1 MDKILVDKSV
11 LEKALEALDVFANA
25 IRVWPEETWAP
36 HEFAAMDKGEAAI
49 TTLRDVLM
57 QSVPLETEFKF
68 RSWYWYNDR
77 EGYWDYT
84 DDPDS
89 RPGQKWEP
97 NPQYIPKTDEQPKES
112 LPDNC
117 DISLRMQCEACGH
130 IQVVLGSRYDGGNY
144 FGSSYNWCDECG
156 DGLLKPIEDVKVD
169 TKSV

>member
-1 MDKILVDKSV
+1 MN
-11 LEKALEALDVFANA
+11 EQERAAMQQALEALEWAHMDSESELIANA
-25 IRVWPEETWAP
+25 IY
-36 HEFAAMDKGEAAI
+36 
-49 TTLRDVLM
+49 TLRTVLM

-130 IQVVLGSRYDGGNY
+130 IQVVRGNRYKGQNY
-144 FGSSYNWCDECG
+144 FGSSYNWCDNC
-156 DGLLKPIEDVKVD
+156 DGLPKPIEDVKID
-169 TKSV
+169 K

>member
-1 MDKILVDKSV
+1 MN
-11 LEKALEALDVFANA
+11 EQERAAMQQALEALEWAHMDSESELIANA
-25 IRVWPEETWAP
+25 IY
-36 HEFAAMDKGEAAI
+36 
-49 TTLRDVLM
+49 TLRTVLM

-97 NPQYIPKTDEQPKES
+97 NPQYIPKIDEQPKES

-130 IQVVLGSRYDGGNY
+130 IQVVRGNRYKGQNY
-144 FGSSYNWCDECG
+144 FGSSYNWCDNC
-156 DGLLKPIEDVKVD
+156 DGLPKPIEDVKID
-169 TKSV
+169 K

>member
-1 MDKILVDKSV
+1 MDKVLIDKSA
-11 LEKALEALDVFANA
+11 LEKALEALEYENS
-25 IRVWPEETWAP
+25 W
-36 HEFAAMDKGEAAI
+36 HEHHKVKPYVSTIDAI
-49 TTLRDVLM
+49 TTLRAVLM
-57 QSVPLETEFKF
+57 QSAPLETEFKF

-97 NPQYIPKTDEQPKES
+97 NPQHIPKTDEQPKES

-117 DISLRMQCEACGH
+117 DISLRMQCEDCGH
-130 IQVVLGSRYDGGNY
+130 IQVVLGSRYDGENY

-156 DGLLKPIEDVKVD
+156 DGLPKPIEDVKVD
-169 TKSV
+169 IKSV